1 MIKVDLHNYELFAL
15 DYAEGRLVSDDLSA
29 FMEFLENHPEIKD
42 EIDSINSEIFGF
54 NSNAEFDYKTDLKKE
69 ALLSEDINNDNY
81 QTYFVAFHEGDLSE
95 NTKEKVIEFVKQHP
109 DKSREFESFAI
120 LKFTPDKTIHFP
132 IKSQVKKTTPI
143 ITLFRGLRVAAS
155 VAIILGIAWYFSKLN
170 EVEQQYTQRKTN
182 TELKEIPK
190 TENEQ
195 LTESTPN
202 NFAEQLK
209 EDTKSLTKINKQ
221 PTNIPEQKEIQ
232 SEEQTISEREEFTIM
247 ASSPIQSATIDQQ
260 LNANIK
266 NKPKSENVE
275 LAADDE
281 NIFKIKL
288 PKLFRKSDKE
298 EPTNQPTILARANIK
313 FKKKDKDPDQKTYV
327 DIGPFKVYKKK
338 GVSADAANLN
348 ESKDGL

>member
-155 VAIILGIAWYFSKLN
+155 VAIILGIAWYFSQLN
-170 EVEQQYTQRKTN
+170 EVEQQYTQRTKTI
-182 TELKEIPK
+182 EIKEKPEVETDLITDRK
-190 TENEQ
+190 ADN
-195 LTESTPN
+195 L
-202 NFAEQLK
+202 AKQLK
-209 EDTKSLTKINKQ
+209 DDAFVLNKKTKQ
-221 PTNIPEQKEIQ
+221 PTNIPVQKEIQ
-232 SEEQTISEREEFTIM
+232 SEEQTLSEREEFTIM
-247 ASSPIQSATIDQQ
+247 ASSTIQSATIEQQ
-260 LNANIK
+260 FNADLK
-266 NKPKSENVE
+266 NKPKAENVE
-275 LAADDE
+275 LAAEDE

-288 PKLFRKSDKE
+288 PKLFRKNDKKDSE
-298 EPTNQPTILARANIK
+298 DGSTSVASAKIN

-327 DIGPFKVYKKK
+327 DLGPFKVYKKK
-338 GVSADAANLN
+338 GVSANASNLN